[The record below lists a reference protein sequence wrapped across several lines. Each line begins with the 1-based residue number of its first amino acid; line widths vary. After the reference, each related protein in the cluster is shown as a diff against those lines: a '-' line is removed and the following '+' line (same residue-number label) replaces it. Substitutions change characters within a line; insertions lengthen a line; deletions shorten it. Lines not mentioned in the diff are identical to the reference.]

1 MTALQAM
8 PTVDAPSWF
17 GSARASDA
25 RHVADAAAIVGFVA
39 SSMR

>member
-1 MTALQAM
+1 M

-25 RHVADAAAIVGFVA
+25 RHVAEAAAIVDPGA
-39 SSMR
+39 PSML